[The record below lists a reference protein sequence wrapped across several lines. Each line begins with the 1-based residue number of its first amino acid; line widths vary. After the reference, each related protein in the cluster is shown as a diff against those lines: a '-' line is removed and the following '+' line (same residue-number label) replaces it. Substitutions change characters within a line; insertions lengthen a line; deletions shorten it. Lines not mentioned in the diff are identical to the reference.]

1 MKTKRWPFTL
11 LLAGAGVAVLSGCAG
26 FQAVNKPL
34 ESVDPEAGYRRF
46 SESGLSDLGGIWLSL
61 AFSGG
66 GTRAAAFAYGV
77 LEELR
82 DTRVTVNGEQVR
94 LVDEIDTISAVSGG
108 TFPAAY
114 YGLYGERIFEDFEEK
129 FLYRNVQRA
138 LLFRALRPWNL
149 LRLITPSFSRS
160 LLALEYYDKK
170 VFDRATF
177 GDLAA
182 AEGPHIHINATDL
195 SHGYRFTFAQGQ
207 FDVICSDLD
216 RLPVAAAVAASSAVP
231 VLLSPIVLRNYAG
244 SCGYQVPG
252 WVAES
257 LEMRRSDRRRYEAAL
272 AFTDFVDIDDRP
284 YVHLVDG
291 GIADN
296 LGLRFA
302 IELTAAA
309 GGASQFAEAAKIES
323 PKHFVIIIVNAET
336 DPNPKIDLSSAS
348 PSFASM
354 MASVSG
360 SQIRRYNLE
369 TLLLAQESI
378 DDWAEVLSQRSGT
391 PVQGSLIEVSFDS
404 LPQEDE
410 RGYFKLIPTSFALG
424 DQTVDD
430 LREAGRRLLRENLQF
445 KALLESLR

>member
-1 MKTKRWPFTL
+1 MKRKPWHSSL
-11 LLAGAGVAVLSGCAG
+11 LLALAGVAALPGCAS
-26 FQAVNKPL
+26 FQAVNEPL
-34 ESVDPEAGYRRF
+34 ERVDPEAGYRRF
-46 SESGLSDLGGIWLSL
+46 SENTTTNLGGVWLSL

-82 DTRVTVNGEQVR
+82 DTRVTVNGEEVR
-94 LVDEIDTISAVSGG
+94 LLDEIDTISAVSGG

-160 LLALEYYDKK
+160 LLALDYYDKK

-177 GDLAA
+177 EDLAA
-182 AEGPHIHINATDL
+182 GRGPHIHINATDL

-272 AFTDFVDIDDRP
+272 AFTDFIDIDDRP

-309 GGASQFAEAAKIES
+309 GGARQFAEAAKLES
-323 PKHFVIIIVNAET
+323 PEHFVIIIVNAET

-378 DDWAEVLSQRSGT
+378 DDWADVLSQRSGT

-430 LREAGRRLLRENLQF
+430 LRAAGRRLLRDNLQF

>member
-1 MKTKRWPFTL
+1 MKKRL
-11 LLAGAGVAVLSGCAG
+11 SASGRALVVGVSVALCGCAA
-26 FQAVNKPL
+26 FQTVNKPL
-34 ESVDPEAGYRRF
+34 KDIDPSGGYRRF
-46 SESGLSDLGGIWLSL
+46 AATKPINLGDVWLSV

-82 DTRVTVNGEQVR
+82 DTQITVDGRSVR
-94 LVDEIDTISAVSGG
+94 LLDEIDSISAVSGG

-114 YGLYGERIFEDFEEK
+114 YGLYGDRIFEDFEQK
-129 FLYRNVQRA
+129 FLYKNVQRA

-160 LLALEYYDKK
+160 LLALDYYDQK
-170 VFDRATF
+170 VFDQATF
-177 GDLAA
+177 EDLATA
-182 AEGPHIHINATDL
+182 TGPHIHINATDL
-195 SHGYRFTFAQGQ
+195 SHGYRFTFNQGQ

-216 RLPVAAAVAASSAVP
+216 QLPVAAAVAASSAVP
-231 VLLSPIVLRNYAG
+231 LLLSPIVLKNYAG
-244 SCGYQVPG
+244 SCQYQVPD
-252 WVAES
+252 WVNDS
-257 LEMRRSDRRRYEAAL
+257 LDARRSDRRRYEAAL
-272 AFTDFVDIDDRP
+272 AFTDFSDIDDRP
-284 YVHLVDG
+284 YIHLIDG

-309 GGASQFAEAAKIES
+309 GGARRFAEATKLES
-323 PKHFVIIIVNAET
+323 PENFVIIVVNAET

-348 PSFASM
+348 PSFAAM

-369 TLLLAQESI
+369 TLLLLEESVE
-378 DDWAEVLSQRSGT
+378 DWAEVLAERTET
-391 PVQGSLIEVSFDS
+391 PVRGSLIEVSFDS
-404 LPQEDE
+404 IAQEEE

-424 DQTVDD
+424 DKTVDD
-430 LREAGRRLLRENLQF
+430 LREAGRRLLRENPEFQ
-445 KALLESLR
+445 ALLETLR